1 MAKTFHR
8 MELKEVVISGYKS
21 IAAGSPVHLNLS
33 NINVL
38 LGANGAGKSN
48 ILSFFNMVGAMM
60 HGGLRYHV
68 AKAGSVSGF
77 LHYGVHRTPVIS
89 ASLTIEDDGKV
100 YYYKFNLVY
109 AQTRLAISSE
119 ELSWKDKSGSDI
131 FQENLDLNYSE
142 SALLNSNSE
151 ACAAVRSF
159 LSDCKT
165 YQFNDTTVTGPL
177 RQPSPL
183 DTASYL
189 YSDGGNIA
197 SFLLFLRN
205 NYLHSYNRIVEYV
218 RLSVPQFHDFYLE
231 ENNGYVSLKW
241 KSTLSDEYVFSPH
254 QLSDGSLRFIA
265 LATLLLQ
272 PKETI
277 PGIIMIDEPE
287 LGLHPYAIDRFV
299 EMMKDASLRTQIIS
313 STQSP
318 ALIDRVDIDDIIVVD
333 LDETTESTVAR
344 HLDMEDLSEW
354 LADYSASELWNKNV
368 FGGRPL

>member
-21 IAAGSPVHLNLS
+21 VAAGSPVHLNLS

-60 HGGLRYHV
+60 LGNFRYYV
-68 AKAGSVSGF
+68 VKSGSISGF
-77 LHYGVHRTPVIS
+77 MYCGAKRTPAIS
-89 ASLTIEDDGKV
+89 ASFTIESDSRT
-100 YYYKFNLVY
+100 YYYDFDIVY
-109 AQTRLAISSE
+109 AQSHLVISSE
-119 ELSWKDKSGSDI
+119 NVKWKNKSEDQLVREELKM
-131 FQENLDLNYSE
+131 QYSE
-142 SALLNSNSE
+142 SALLDSDNENCIAIRNCLSE
-151 ACAAVRSF
+151 
-159 LSDCKT
+159 CKT
-165 YQFNDTTVTGPL
+165 YQFNDTSETGPL
-177 RQPSPL
+177 RQ
-183 DTASYL
+183 ASAIDSANYL

-205 NYLHSYNRIVEYV
+205 NYVHSYNRIVEYV

-241 KSTLSDEYVFSPH
+241 KSTQSDEYVFSQH

-265 LATLLLQ
+265 LATLLMQ

-299 EMMKDASLRTQIIS
+299 EMMKDASTRTQIIL

-318 ALIDRVDIDDIIVVD
+318 ALIDGVDIDDIIVVD
-333 LDETTESTVAR
+333 WDEATESTVAR
-344 HLDMEDLSEW
+344 HLDKEDLSEW
-354 LADYSASELWNKNV
+354 LEDYSTSELWNKNV
-368 FGGRPL
+368 IGGRPL